1 MSEISIDYTSRDY
14 AALKADIISLI
25 NLNTGKNWDP
35 SDSSDLGNVLV
46 DAFAY
51 MGDIMSYYIDRV
63 ANETRV
69 DTAVKTDTLLGFAS
83 LYGFKPSGPTP
94 AEVTLTFTNISSQVI
109 DLPIGTQVM
118 APLNYGPFSQAYF
131 ETTEG
136 YTSIQPGQTISVTA
150 TEGMTVNTDKEDFI
164 DFTYHKPLPAN
175 IGTSDGSPDQEIV
188 ILDTGI
194 IDSSLIVYVG
204 QGVAFSAWTYVD
216 SLIAYGPEDLVFTT
230 KQNDDG
236 TLSVLFGDG
245 VNGYIPPN
253 GQLISA
259 TYKTSV
265 GRYGNVVT
273 GAITEL
279 TFIPG
284 NVDPEAL
291 TFFSVSNSAAAVGG
305 ADADT
310 TAQIRKKIKAAII
323 SRRRAVTLS
332 DYEYLALLVP
342 SIGRAK
348 AAAAVYSLVNLY
360 IQSQDDGTATPGILS
375 GIPTASWYKLKTAVE
390 LYMADKIPV
399 GTTLNVLPP
408 VYLPLY
414 VDVSVSIE
422 PAYKRST
429 IRLEVYKAMLSSG
442 TGLFC
447 YDKNEFGRTI
457 SLSSVIT
464 AIGNIP
470 GVTSVTVNKL
480 NLDNGS
486 GAGSIVLSPN
496 QLAYLLAAN
505 LTATISGGI
514 NL

>member
-1 MSEISIDYTSRDY
+1 M
-14 AALKADIISLI
+14 
-25 NLNTGKNWDP
+25 
-35 SDSSDLGNVLV
+35 
-46 DAFAY
+46 
-51 MGDIMSYYIDRV
+51 
-63 ANETRV
+63 
-69 DTAVKTDTLLGFAS
+69 
-83 LYGFKPSGPTP
+83 
-94 AEVTLTFTNISSQVI
+94 
-109 DLPIGTQVM
+109 
-118 APLNYGPFSQAYF
+118 
-131 ETTEG
+131 
-136 YTSIQPGQTISVTA
+136 
-150 TEGMTVNTDKEDFI
+150 
-164 DFTYHKPLPAN
+164 
-175 IGTSDGSPDQEIV
+175 
-188 ILDTGI
+188 
-194 IDSSLIVYVG
+194 
-204 QGVAFSAWTYVD
+204 
-216 SLIAYGPEDLVFTT
+216 
-230 KQNDDG
+230 
-236 TLSVLFGDG
+236 
-245 VNGYIPPN
+245 
-253 GQLISA
+253 
-259 TYKTSV
+259 
-265 GRYGNVVT
+265 
-273 GAITEL
+273 
-279 TFIPG
+279 
-284 NVDPEAL
+284 
-291 TFFSVSNSAAAVGG
+291 
-305 ADADT
+305 
-310 TAQIRKKIKAAII
+310 
-323 SRRRAVTLS
+323 
-332 DYEYLALLVP
+332 P